1 MGENNNN
8 LTLRE
13 AIEQG
18 FAAENNNPAF
28 MPQIPE
34 TGAGVPAGEA
44 PQAADAAAAPVQDA
58 STQTQIPFDTGAPN
72 DGTPAEASAVPQEQ
86 PAQAA
91 NPAQGPDQSSQMF
104 QIMMEQMRQLQAQ
117 NAQLQQALSQAQG
130 TVQEQSRAAEGA
142 MDNAMT
148 QPTVTVPILDFNELQ
163 YDDDATRTQKLTD
176 WQNALTASIRDSVE
190 QQYAGQIAPIIA
202 EYQAKIRESETA
214 RAKDQLYGDPRFA
227 DFRDRDAQIEHI
239 LSTVPELGG
248 LSPDK
253 RYLLGGMIARGMAY
267 QSQPTAE
274 DLVRQVQANPDALRM
289 LDTERARTIADRN
302 GQIPT
307 IMPSSGMSTA
317 NAIPDEIPK
326 DMNDMRDRIAAAMRR
341 G

>member
-34 TGAGVPAGEA
+34 TGAGVPSGEA
-44 PQAADAAAAPVQDA
+44 PQAADTAAAPAPDA
-58 STQTQIPFDTGAPN
+58 AMQTQIPFDTGVQEGAAPSE
-72 DGTPAEASAVPQEQ
+72 TAAVPTEQ
-86 PAQAA
+86 PLQAA
-91 NPAQGPDQSSQMF
+91 NPAPAADQTSQMF
-104 QIMMEQMRQLQAQ
+104 QIMMAQMQQLQAQ

-142 MDNAMT
+142 MDSAMT
-148 QPTVTVPILDFNELQ
+148 QPTVTVPVLDFNELQ
-163 YDDDATRTQKLTD
+163 YDDDATRAKKTAD
-176 WQNALTASIRDSVE
+176 WQAALTASIRDSVE
-190 QQYAGQIAPIIA
+190 KQYADQIAPIIA
-202 EYQAKIRESETA
+202 EYQAKIRETEAA

-307 IMPSSGMSTA
+307 ILPSSGMSSA

-326 DMNDMRDRIAAAMRR
+326 DMNDMRERIAAAMRR